1 MAENRGRKSRAE
13 LEVVKHDY
21 EVIPRPRAPADL
33 TPDQSEEWRRIVN
46 RLPADWF
53 PGETHAVLAQ
63 YCRHAVAARRVA
75 QLIAS
80 AEQDSDLDVDQ
91 YDKLLKMQERES
103 RALASLGTKMRMT
116 QQGTSTH
123 RARKGNMVQK
133 PWEQ

>member
-1 MAENRGRKSRAE
+1 MLENRGRKSKAE
-13 LEVVKHDY
+13 LEVVAQDY
-21 EVIPRPRAPADL
+21 EVIPRPKAPQDL
-33 TPDQSEEWRRIVN
+33 TPDQSDEWRRIVN

-53 PGETHAVLAQ
+53 PSETHAVLAQ
-63 YCRHAVAARRVA
+63 YCRHTVAARRVA

-80 AEQDSDLDVDQ
+80 AEEDPALDVDQ

-116 QQGTSTH
+116 QQGTTTH
-123 RARKGNMVQK
+123 RARKGNMVKK